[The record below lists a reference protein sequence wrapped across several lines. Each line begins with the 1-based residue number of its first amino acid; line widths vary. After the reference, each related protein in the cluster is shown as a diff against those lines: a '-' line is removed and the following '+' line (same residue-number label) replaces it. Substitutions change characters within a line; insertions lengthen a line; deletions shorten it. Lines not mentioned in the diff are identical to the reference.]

1 MCPYV
6 ILGALPA
13 AIAVLVLFER
23 RRAQKLIRAQ
33 VENDRLRIR
42 LERLSKVSAIDAE
55 IDGLDDDQLVQRMRN
70 SPYLRK

>member
-6 ILGALPA
+6 VLGALPA
-13 AIAVLVLFER
+13 AIAVLVLLER
-23 RRAQKLIRAQ
+23 RRAQKLIQAQ

-42 LERLSKVSAIDAE
+42 LERLSKISAIDAE
-55 IDGLDDDQLVQRMRN
+55 IDGLDDDQLVERMRN